1 MMSQCGKNISANKKM
16 NEELIW
22 KTAMALTE
30 MSPRTEYLQPHP
42 ELTANI
48 IPSIPHLAS
57 ESGGALLSIG
67 GVLLKK
73 TASFCL
79 NCWFSFFKALICV
92 LHHCHWF
99 NWFVLHCY
107 HPISLTLWANK
118 VLIGDVVRTHSF
130 NGCTRF
136 TNYLSIIYLESR
148 QLCISNL
155 SCIF

>member
-1 MMSQCGKNISANKKM
+1 
-16 NEELIW
+16 
-22 KTAMALTE
+22 MALTE

-79 NCWFSFFKALICV
+79 KC
-92 LHHCHWF
+92 
-99 NWFVLHCY
+99 
-107 HPISLTLWANK
+107 
-118 VLIGDVVRTHSF
+118 
-130 NGCTRF
+130 
-136 TNYLSIIYLESR
+136 
-148 QLCISNL
+148 
-155 SCIF
+155 